1 MDEVVI
7 EKLFSVSNAA
17 WTLVA
22 EGLRAK
28 LRSYVTAGSFVED
41 EKELGTFLY
50 LTLLE
55 VLGSKNPLE
64 AYRKRKEELDTEVMS
79 FCGQAV
85 AVDEEL
91 INLLLEVKHISPL
104 LLAQSQEF
112 VPKVVPLPPAPA
124 SKPITMDPPKLVPP
138 SRTKAK
144 DDTPFK
150 NLYMQAYDRSPELL
164 AAPEMAISL
173 LEILTSSKSND
184 EIQEELLQI
193 LGYENVDIAGEMVK
207 TRAQTKKTFSKLE
220 RQTRTTESNFY
231 QHSSQV
237 TVKRESDLRLEKEL
251 RKSGKRQQGP
261 ITNMD
266 VLVKMGFDENFTSLG
281 RVDEVSTTSTQ
292 ISYDAPVFQRK
303 ALPTNMTTFKTKF
316 YIEHTIPAPANKLV
330 SEDRLIPISAFEEW
344 CRPAFAGIRHL
355 NAMQSLVFESAYFS
369 TNNVLVCAPTGAGKT
384 NIALMCVLR
393 TLKSCMDEN
402 NVITGAFKI
411 IYVAPMKALASE
423 VTDKFS
429 ARLHY
434 LGINVRELTGD
445 MQLTRNEIA
454 KTHVIVT
461 TPEKWDVVTRKTD
474 SIAALVKLLIL
485 DEIHLLDDERGA
497 VLESIVA
504 RTLRQVE
511 RSQSTIRIIGLSA
524 TLPNHVDVARF
535 LNVPEGHY
543 YKFDGEYRPVPLE
556 MRFIGV
562 KDVVNT
568 EETLNFL
575 LEACYDK
582 VVEQVRNDKQVLIFV
597 HSRKDTI
604 KTAQQLID
612 LARARDTLRDFEC
625 CASPQSIKEVGKSR
639 NRDLVGLFDYGFGIH
654 NAGMLRKDR
663 NLSEKLFKAGDVKV
677 LVTTATLAWGV
688 NLPAHAVII
697 KGTSV
702 YDSSAGNY
710 KDLGV
715 LDVQQIFGRAG
726 RPDYDT
732 SGLGVIITTQN
743 KLSFYLDML
752 ITQRSIESRFLS
764 NLEDELNAEV
774 ALGTVSS
781 IAEAI
786 LWLRYTYFYVRG
798 RRNPLAYGF
807 STDVME
813 SDGKYLKAIETRL
826 TAAANNLT
834 EWKMVR
840 FDPRNGTIN
849 STFLG
854 RTASHYYIKS
864 ESISVYN
871 TMLHPDMTDDD
882 IFKMFSESHEF
893 QQLRMR
899 PEEEMELL
907 HIREL
912 ATLDYA
918 KLAPEDMSRVFGKVV
933 TLLLGYLQKVT
944 VDTFSLVADMAYVVQ
959 NGSRIMRALF
969 EIGLRNYSSQLAYRF
984 LNISRQLDRRV
995 GFSSSPLRQFTVD
1008 CNMGGFTASTSQA
1021 VFKGGFLDTDVV
1033 NRVEMCGLT
1042 IDKIRETDPKDLAF
1056 LLNHDR
1062 FAREVEKFV
1071 RYLPSMEMTIQIFPI
1086 TGTVAKFHIELTP
1099 TFVWSER
1106 WHGRAQS
1113 YWVWVDDGERIMHHE
1128 HFVLHQE
1135 ALRSD
1140 EKPNLTFAVFVDKK
1154 ADYYW
1159 VRILS
1164 EYWYGADVEEQID
1177 ISEIDLPQEQT
1188 QHTELLD
1195 LNPLPIAAL
1204 QNPQFE
1210 ALYRFPYF
1218 NPIQTQIF
1226 HSLYH
1231 HDLNVLVGA
1240 PTGSGKTIAA
1250 EIAIFRVFTH
1260 YPDKKIVYIAPL
1272 KALARERLKDWTH
1285 RFGLLGKSVVELT
1298 GDYTPDIGVLN
1309 TADLVITTPEKWDG
1323 ISRNWQHRGYVQ
1335 AVALVVIDEIHLLGQ
1350 DRGAVLEVI
1359 VSRMRYIAVQMKT
1372 SCRIIGLSTALAN
1385 SLDLGNWLGIS
1396 SLGFFNFRPT
1406 VRPVPIQ
1413 LHIDGF
1419 SEKAY
1424 CPRMGSMNKPAYN
1437 AIQAFSPNKP
1447 VLIFVSSRRQTRLT
1461 ANDLILFSMAD
1472 RGDTGFLRI
1481 PGEEMDMIVT
1491 RIRDNNLKQS
1501 LHFGVG
1507 LHHAGLCDG
1516 DRAIVE
1522 ELFVN
1527 GKIYI
1532 LVATGTLAWGVNF
1545 PAHLV
1550 IIKGTE
1556 HFDVKE
1562 KKYVEQPITD
1572 ILQMIGR
1579 AGRPQYD
1586 DNGIACVYVQEDK
1599 KSFWKTF
1606 IHQPFPVESAL
1617 KDKLYDHFNA
1627 EICAGTLTSRASCI
1641 DYLTWTYFFRRL
1653 TRNPTYYHL
1662 YDNSVDGVNTYLVGL
1677 VNHVLKTLEDNECVL
1692 VDDTG
1697 ALLATN
1703 LGNIA
1708 SFYYLQ
1714 YRTVKKLKDKLKG
1727 ELSFTTLVE
1736 ILSSVYEFEDLPV
1749 RHNEEL
1755 LNEELAHIVPYKVNI
1770 QALDS
1775 PHVKTHL
1782 LLQAHFSRLPLPI
1795 ADYYT
1800 DTKSVLDQAVRIIYG
1815 MVDIT
1820 AQEGGHLQTV
1830 LKLMTIAQ
1838 MMVQGQWYSS
1848 SSLLNLP
1855 GMNEKNIAK
1864 LFHAEEN
1871 IETLAQLV
1879 EMDFRNLSK
1888 LMTELGLEMGS
1899 QDRDDLFD
1907 ALRKLPLMEVKY
1919 ELKQVE
1925 EREVESKPPGEED
1938 EDLWGEK
1945 DDSNVLRAGE
1955 LYTVEVTL
1963 TRINKGVARRPLF
1976 NRIGKNN
1983 EMGFWLMVGCTHNN
1997 EVLALRKFQLPKR
2010 QVTHSSLRIQLPTDA
2025 DLRLYLVCDSY
2036 LGLDQEYRIGSVTS

>member
-1 MDEVVI
+1 MDGVVI
-7 EKLFSVSNAA
+7 ERLFTVSNAA

-22 EGLRAK
+22 DALRVKLRA
-28 LRSYVTAGSFVED
+28 LIAAGCFVEH
-41 EKELGTFLY
+41 ETELATHLY
-50 LTLLE
+50 SSLKD
-55 VLGSKNPLE
+55 VLE
-64 AYRKRKEELDTEVMS
+64 AARPIQEFRLRKGDIEAEIRNFLGEK
-79 FCGQAV
+79 FCL
-85 AVDEEL
+85 DEEL
-91 INLLLEVKHISPL
+91 VNLLIEVKHISPL
-104 LLAQSQEF
+104 ILSQVQEF
-112 VPKVVPLPPAPA
+112 VPMPVPLPPPV
-124 SKPITMDPPKLVPP
+124 KPLEEPKVVLP
-138 SRTKAK
+138 SRSKAK

-150 NLYMQAYDRSPELL
+150 NLYMQAYDRTPELL

-173 LEILTSSKSND
+173 LEILTSVKSND
-184 EIQEELLQI
+184 DIQEELLGI
-193 LGYENVDIAGEMVK
+193 LGYDNVDIAMEMIK

-220 RQTRTTESNFY
+220 RQTRVADSGFY
-231 QHSSQV
+231 QHSSQI
-237 TVKRESDLRLEKEL
+237 TVKRESDLKLEREL

-266 VLVKMGFDENFTSLG
+266 VLVKMGFDAAFTSLG
-281 RVDEVSTTSTQ
+281 KLEEASTVSSQ
-292 ISYDAPVFQRK
+292 VSYDAPIFQRK
-303 ALPTNMTTFKTKF
+303 ALPANMKTTKSKF
-316 YIEHTIPAPANKLV
+316 YIEHTVPAPPNKLV
-330 SEDRLIPISAFEEW
+330 SEDRLIPITAFEEW
-344 CRPAFAGIRHL
+344 CRPAFSGIKHL

-384 NIALMCVLR
+384 NIALMCVMR

-402 NVITGAFKI
+402 NVLTGVFKI

-423 VTDKFS
+423 ITDKFS
-429 ARLHY
+429 AKLKY

-445 MQLTRNEIA
+445 MQLSRAEIT
-454 KTHVIVT
+454 KTHIIVT
-461 TPEKWDVVTRKTD
+461 TPEKWDVVTRKTE
-474 SIAALVKLLIL
+474 SIAPLVKLLIL

-562 KDVVNT
+562 KDVASS
-568 EETLNFL
+568 EESMHLM

-582 VVEQVRNDKQVLIFV
+582 VLEQVRNDKQVLVFV

-604 KTAQQLID
+604 KTAQNLID
-612 LARARDTLRDFEC
+612 LARARDSLRDFEC
-625 CASPQSIKEVGKSR
+625 CSSPQSIKDVGKSK
-639 NRDLVGLFDYGFGIH
+639 NRDLCALFDYGFGIH

-663 NLSEKLFKAGDVKV
+663 NLSEKLFKDGNIKV

-697 KGTSV
+697 KGTQI
-702 YDSSAGNY
+702 YDSSAGSF

-743 KLSFYLDML
+743 KLAFYLDML
-752 ITQRSIESRFLS
+752 ITQRSIESRFLT

-781 IAEAI
+781 LAEGI

-798 RRNPLAYGF
+798 KRNPLAYGF
-807 STDVME
+807 PMDVME
-813 SDGKYLKAIETRL
+813 SEGKYLKAIETRL
-826 TAAANNLT
+826 TESSTKLH

-840 FDPRNGTIN
+840 FDPRNGTIS

-864 ESISVYN
+864 ESVAIYN
-871 TMLHPDMTDDD
+871 QMLLPEMTDDD
-882 IFKMFSESHEF
+882 VFKMFSESHEF
-893 QQLRMR
+893 EQLKMR
-899 PEEEMELL
+899 ADEEMELES
-907 HIREL
+907 IRQA

-918 KLAPEDMSRVFGKVV
+918 KLTQEDMSRTFGKVV
-933 TLLLGYLQKVT
+933 TLLLGYLHKVP

-959 NGSRIMRALF
+959 NGSRIIRALF
-969 EIGLRNYSSQLAYRF
+969 EIALRNYWSQLAIRF
-984 LNISRQLDRRV
+984 LDIARQIDRRV
-995 GFSSSPLRQFTVD
+995 GMRSSPLRQFTID
-1008 CNMGGFTASTSQA
+1008 CNMGGFTASTSQS
-1021 VFKGGFLDTDVV
+1021 VFKGGFLDADIV
-1033 NRVEMCGLT
+1033 NRVESCGLT
-1042 IDKIRETDPKDLAF
+1042 IEKVRDTEPKELAF
-1056 LLNHDR
+1056 LLNHDK
-1062 FAREVEKFV
+1062 FAREAEKFV
-1071 RYLPSMEMTIQIFPI
+1071 RFLPALEMTIQIFPI
-1086 TGTVAKFHIELTP
+1086 TGSIAKFHIELTP
-1099 TFVWSER
+1099 MFTWSDR
-1106 WHGRAQS
+1106 WHGKAQS
-1113 YWVWVDDGERIMHHE
+1113 YWVWVDDGERIIHHE
-1128 HFVLHQE
+1128 HYILHQE
-1135 ALRSD
+1135 ALRNE
-1140 EKPNLTFAVFVDKK
+1140 EKPSLTFAVFVDKQ

-1164 EYWYGADVEEQID
+1164 EYWYGADTEEQID
-1177 ISEIDLPQEQT
+1177 ISEVDLPQEQT

-1250 EIAIFRVFTH
+1250 EIAIFRVFTQT
-1260 YPDKKIVYIAPL
+1260 PDKKIVYIAPL
-1272 KALARERLKDWTH
+1272 KALARERLKDWTP

-1309 TADLVITTPEKWDG
+1309 TADVVITTPEKWDG
-1323 ISRNWQHRGYVQ
+1323 ISRNWQHRSYVQ

-1359 VSRMRYIAVQMKT
+1359 VSRMRYIAVQLKT

-1424 CPRMGSMNKPAYN
+1424 CPRMASMNKPAYN
-1437 AIQAFSPNKP
+1437 AIQTFSPNKP

-1481 PGEEMDMIVT
+1481 PGEEMDMIVS
-1491 RIRDNNLKQS
+1491 RIRDNNLKQA

-1507 LHHAGLCDG
+1507 LHHAGLCDS
-1516 DRAIVE
+1516 DRNIVE

-1572 ILQMIGR
+1572 IMQMIGR

-1606 IHQPFPVESAL
+1606 IHQPFPVESSL

-1627 EICAGTLTSRASCI
+1627 EIGAGTLTSRATCI

-1662 YDNSVDGVNTYLVGL
+1662 YDNTVEGVNNYLVGL
-1677 VNHVLKTLEDNECVL
+1677 VNHVLSTLEANECVE
-1692 VDDTG
+1692 VDESG
-1697 ALLATN
+1697 LLTATS
-1703 LGNIA
+1703 LGTIA

-1727 ELSFTTLVE
+1727 QELSFAALIE
-1736 ILSSVYEFEDLPV
+1736 LLSSVYEFEDLPV

-1755 LNEELAHIVPYKVNI
+1755 LNEELAHIVPYKVNL

-1795 ADYYT
+1795 ADYLT
-1800 DTKSVLDQAVRIIYG
+1800 DTKSVLDQAIRVVYG
-1815 MVDIT
+1815 MVDIA

-1830 LKLMTIAQ
+1830 LKMMTIGQ
-1838 MMVQGQWYSS
+1838 MLVQGQWYHN
-1848 SSLLNLP
+1848 SSLKNLP
-1855 GMNEKNIAK
+1855 GMSDQNISR

-1871 IETLAQLV
+1871 IEVLAQLV
-1879 EMDFRNLSK
+1879 EMDFKTLGK
-1888 LMTELGLEMGS
+1888 LIGSLGLEMGS
-1899 QDRDDLFD
+1899 QDRDDLFTS
-1907 ALRKLPLMEVKY
+1907 LRKLPLMEVSY
-1919 ELKQVE
+1919 EVKQVE
-1925 EREVESKPPGEED
+1925 DRPVETKPEEEE

-1945 DDSNVLRAGE
+1945 EDPRVLRAGE
-1955 LYTVEVTL
+1955 LRTVEVTL

-1976 NRIGKNN
+1976 NHIGKNN
-1983 EMGFWLMVGCTHNN
+1983 EMGLWLMVGCVRNN

-2010 QVTHSSLRIQLPTDA
+2010 QVTHSSLTIQLPENA

-2036 LGLDQEYRIGSVTS
+2036 LGLDQEYRIGTVAS